1 MAELN
6 VSRKNIEGLL
16 SLNDPSTKG
25 KIFIIPEY
33 QRPYRWEVDTCDVL
47 WNDLKNFY
55 EEHKDDDREYFLGS
69 IVTCEDNEE
78 RNHINIIDGQQ
89 RITSFMLLLRAFYY
103 KLECQLEENPMD
115 EEVVGL
121 MKSIEPCIWKI
132 NPMTKKVSDKK
143 ETHIKTLVATDDDKV
158 DFELIL
164 EKGIGRDKS
173 NSYYSKNYGFFLKSC
188 DDYAKTHLTGW
199 KEFCLF
205 ILSRCIILP
214 IECTDLD
221 SALTIFGTLN
231 NRGLP
236 LADSDIFKAELY
248 KIQPSK
254 QLFAEQWKELESTIE
269 NAGFSFDDLFRY
281 YMFVHRAMKNDSSK
295 EIGLRSYYSGKG
307 NKYTIFKNPS
317 FFDELNDLGMFWTSI
332 YSNDGIYCN
341 DEALQYIHCF
351 MSYPNEYWKY
361 PISVFYQRNK
371 KMDNDDFKTS
381 FSVYLR
387 KLISFMLVKFIESP
401 TVNAVKPYIFNF
413 CIDTYN
419 KNEID
424 CAAFQIPDDFKS
436 RINAFSSSRITKA
449 LLLLNAYLFDADQK
463 LIQGKSEIEHIF
475 PQSWQDTNYNGW
487 SKTEAETYLNM
498 LGNKI
503 IFEKRLNIQA
513 GNNYFGKKKEKYKES
528 QVKEVLYLSK
538 MPQTDWLK
546 EDIEKR
552 NSEIV
557 NRLYSFFVK
566 NLPQGTQIDTNL
578 LFELK
583 AGDETFKLYQI
594 IEKNMGDEYF
604 QMNKHVY
611 DMSNPD
617 IFNKILIDVTEDFKS
632 LQEAIASIEK
642 KMYYTGQIRLLD
654 ENLKTEISMY
664 LSSNNL

>member
-25 KIFIIPEY
+25 KIFVIPEY
-33 QRPYRWEVDTCDVL
+33 QRPYRWEVETCDVL
-47 WNDLKNFY
+47 WNDLRNFY

-69 IVTCEDNEE
+69 IVTCDDSDA

-103 KLECQLEENPMD
+103 KLEIQLEENPKD
-115 EEVVGL
+115 EEVEGL

-143 ETHIKTLVATDDDKV
+143 ETHIKTLVATDDDKI

-164 EKGIGRDKS
+164 EKGKGREKS
-173 NSYYSKNYGFFLKSC
+173 NSYYSKNYAFFLKSC

-205 ILSRCIILP
+205 ILSRCIVLP

-254 QLFAEQWKELESTIE
+254 QQFAEQWKNLESTIE
-269 NAGFSFDDLFRY
+269 DAGFSFDDLFRY
-281 YMFVHRAMKNDSSK
+281 YMFVHRAMNNDNSK

-307 NKYTIFKNPS
+307 NKYAIFKNPT
-317 FFDELNDLGMFWTSI
+317 FFDELKDLGMFWTSI
-332 YSNDGIYCN
+332 YSNDGVYCD
-341 DEALQYIHCF
+341 DEALKYIHCF
-351 MSYPNEYWKY
+351 MAYPNEYWKY
-361 PISVFYQRNK
+361 PISVFYQKNK
-371 KMDNDDFKTS
+371 NISNEEFKNAFTM
-381 FSVYLR
+381 YLR
-387 KLISFMLVKFIESP
+387 KLISFMFVKFIESP
-401 TVNAVKPYIFNF
+401 TVNAVKPYVFNF
-413 CIDTYN
+413 CIDTYY

-424 CAAFQIPDDFKS
+424 CSTFQMPDDIKS

-449 LLLLNAYLFDADQK
+449 LLLLNSYLFDESQR

-487 SKTEAETYLNM
+487 SKAEAETHLNM

-513 GNNYFGKKKEKYKES
+513 GNNYFGKKKDKYKES
-528 QVKEVLYLSK
+528 KIKEVQYLSQI
-538 MPQTDWLK
+538 PQNDWLK
-546 EDIEKR
+546 EDIENR
-552 NSEIV
+552 NAEIID
-557 NRLYSFFVK
+557 RLYSFFVE
-566 NLPQGTQIDTNL
+566 NLPHKAQEDTNL

-583 AGDETFKLYQI
+583 AGDEIYKVYQV
-594 IEKNMGDEYF
+594 IEKNTGVEHFRID
-604 QMNKHVY
+604 KHVY
-611 DMSNPD
+611 DLSNSD
-617 IFNKILIDVTEDFKS
+617 IFNKTLIDVTENFVS
-632 LQEAIASIEK
+632 LQEAVSSIDRK
-642 KMYYTGQIRLLD
+642 VYYSGQIKLLN
-654 ENLKTEISMY
+654 ENLRKDINIY
-664 LSSNNL
+664 LSASN

>member
-6 VSRKNIEGLL
+6 VSRKNIEGVL

-25 KIFIIPEY
+25 KIFVIPEY
-33 QRPYRWEVDTCDVL
+33 QRPYRWEVETCDVL

-55 EEHKDDDREYFLGS
+55 EEHRGDDREYFLGS
-69 IVTCEDNEE
+69 IVTCEDSDE

-103 KLECQLEENPMD
+103 KLEIQLEENPMD
-115 EEVVGL
+115 EEVEGL

-132 NPMTKKVSDKK
+132 NPMTKKVSDRK
-143 ETHIKTLVATDDDKV
+143 ETHIKTLVATDDDKI

-164 EKGIGRDKS
+164 EKGKGRDKS
-173 NSYYSKNYGFFLKSC
+173 YSYYSKNYEFFLKSC

-205 ILSRCIILP
+205 ILSRCIVLP

-254 QLFAEQWKELESTIE
+254 QQFAEQWKNLESTIE
-269 NAGFSFDDLFRY
+269 DAGFSFDDLFRY
-281 YMFVHRAMKNDSSK
+281 YMFVHRAMNNDSSK
-295 EIGLRSYYSGKG
+295 EIGLRNYYSGKG
-307 NKYTIFKNPS
+307 NKYAIFKNPL
-317 FFDELNDLGMFWTSI
+317 FFNELKDLGMFWTSI
-332 YSNDGIYCN
+332 YSNDSLFCD
-341 DEALQYIHCF
+341 DEALKYIHCF
-351 MSYPNEYWKY
+351 ISYPNEYWKY
-361 PISVFYQRNK
+361 PISVFYQKNK
-371 KMDNDDFKTS
+371 NIDSEEFKTA
-381 FSVYLR
+381 FTIYLR
-387 KLISFMLVKFIESP
+387 KLISFMFVKFIESP
-401 TVNAVKPYIFNF
+401 TVNAVKPYVFSF
-413 CIDTYN
+413 CIDTYS

-424 CAAFQIPDDFKS
+424 CSTFQIPDDFKS
-436 RINAFSSSRITKA
+436 RVNAFSSSRITKA
-449 LLLLNAYLFDADQK
+449 LLLLNSYLFNSEQK

-487 SKTEAETYLNM
+487 SKAEAETYLNM

-513 GNNYFGKKKEKYKES
+513 GNNYFGKKKGKYKES
-528 QVKEVLYLSK
+528 KIKEVQYLSQ
-538 MPQTDWLK
+538 MPQNDWLK

-552 NSEIV
+552 NSEII
-557 NRLYSFFVK
+557 NRLYSFFIE
-566 NLPQGTQIDTNL
+566 NLPQRMKEDINL
-578 LFELK
+578 FFELK
-583 AGDETFKLYQI
+583 AGDETYRLYQVV
-594 IEKNMGDEYF
+594 EKNTGLEHFRID
-604 QMNKHVY
+604 KHVY
-611 DMSNPD
+611 DMSNSD
-617 IFNKILIDVTEDFKS
+617 IFNKILIDITEDFKS
-632 LQEAIASIEK
+632 LHEAIASIDK
-642 KMYYTGQIRLLD
+642 KVYYSGQINLLNG
-654 ENLKTEISMY
+654 NLKNEISIY

>member
-25 KIFIIPEY
+25 KIFVIPEY
-33 QRPYRWEVDTCDVL
+33 QRPYRWEVETCDVL

-55 EEHKDDDREYFLGS
+55 EEHRNDDREYFLGS
-69 IVTCEDNEE
+69 IVTCEDSDE

-103 KLECQLEENPMD
+103 KLEIQLEENPTD
-115 EEVVGL
+115 EEVEGL

-132 NPMTKKVSDKK
+132 NPMTKKISDRK
-143 ETHIKTLVATDDDKV
+143 ETHIKTLVATDDDKI

-164 EKGIGRDKS
+164 EKGKSRDKS
-173 NSYYSKNYGFFLKSC
+173 NSYYSKNYEFFLKSC

-205 ILSRCIILP
+205 ILSRCIVLP

-248 KIQPSK
+248 KIQLSK
-254 QLFAEQWKELESTIE
+254 QQFAEQWKNLESTIE
-269 NAGFSFDDLFRY
+269 DAGFSFDDLFRY
-281 YMFVHRAMKNDSSK
+281 YMFVHRAMNNDSSK
-295 EIGLRSYYSGKG
+295 EIGLRNYYSGKG
-307 NKYTIFKNPS
+307 NKYAIFKNPL
-317 FFDELNDLGMFWTSI
+317 FFDELKDLGMFWTSI
-332 YSNDGIYCN
+332 YSNDGLFCD
-341 DEALQYIHCF
+341 DEALKYIHCF

-361 PISVFYQRNK
+361 PISVFYQKNK
-371 KMDNDDFKTS
+371 NIDSEEFKTA
-381 FSVYLR
+381 FTIYLR
-387 KLISFMLVKFIESP
+387 KLISFMFVKFIESP
-401 TVNAVKPYIFNF
+401 TVNAVKPYVFSF

-424 CAAFQIPDDFKS
+424 CSTFQIPDDFKS
-436 RINAFSSSRITKA
+436 RVNAFSSSRITKA
-449 LLLLNAYLFDADQK
+449 LLLLNSYLFNSEQK

-487 SKTEAETYLNM
+487 SKAEAETYLNM

-503 IFEKRLNIQA
+503 VFEKRLNIQA
-513 GNNYFGKKKEKYKES
+513 GNNYFGKKKGKYKES
-528 QVKEVLYLSK
+528 KIKEVQYLSQ
-538 MPQTDWLK
+538 MPQNDWLK

-552 NSEIV
+552 NSEII
-557 NRLYSFFVK
+557 NRLYSFFIE
-566 NLPQGTQIDTNL
+566 NLPQRMKEDINL
-578 LFELK
+578 FFELK
-583 AGDETFKLYQI
+583 AGDETYRLYQVV
-594 IEKNMGDEYF
+594 EKNTGLEHFRID
-604 QMNKHVY
+604 KHVY
-611 DMSNPD
+611 DMSNSD
-617 IFNKILIDVTEDFKS
+617 IFNKILIDITEDFKS
-632 LQEAIASIEK
+632 LHEAIVSIDK
-642 KMYYTGQIRLLD
+642 KVYYSGQINLLNG
-654 ENLKTEISMY
+654 NLKNEISIY